1 MARPAGIEPATTG
14 LEGRCSIRLSYGRPT
29 GLSHRRLRHAARS
42 RMVGVEGFEPPTS
55 CSQSRRA
62 TRLRYT
68 PPALSWPIPRTRQA
82 TKGRLL
88 SGAAP
93 TVSNQTACP
102 HGACGPHGR
111 AVDAPPDDDFNW
123 LPAPRSA
130 KLSRSAD
137 WSGRAPARQPDGLT
151 ISSTVLWPVPQ
162 WQEWVCQLQIRRF
175 QSSPWATS
183 SVG

>member
-68 PPALSWPIPRTRQA
+68 PPAHLDPFRARTRWRKAGYCREPLRRCQ
-82 TKGRLL
+82 TKRP
-88 SGAAP
+88 AR
-93 TVSNQTACP
+93 TERAC
-102 HGACGPHGR
+102 AHGR
-111 AVDAPPDDDFNW
+111 AVGAPPDDDFNW

-137 WSGRAPARQPDGLT
+137 WSGRARQPDGPT